1 MLMNI
6 SWDKFLEEYTLAEG
20 IHIDSKGAFIYP
32 SENSKLTNKEELK
45 AICTEY
51 NRLLKEVKE

>member
-1 MLMNI
+1 MDNI
-6 SWDKFLEEYTLAEG
+6 W
-20 IHIDSKGAFIYP
+20 GAFVYT

-45 AICTEY
+45 AICTKY

>member
-1 MLMNI
+1 MVDNTRN
-6 SWDKFLEEYTLAEG
+6 KFLEEYTLAEG
-20 IHIDSKGAFIYP
+20 IHINSRGAFVYT
-32 SENSKLTNKEELK
+32 SKNSKLNNKEELK